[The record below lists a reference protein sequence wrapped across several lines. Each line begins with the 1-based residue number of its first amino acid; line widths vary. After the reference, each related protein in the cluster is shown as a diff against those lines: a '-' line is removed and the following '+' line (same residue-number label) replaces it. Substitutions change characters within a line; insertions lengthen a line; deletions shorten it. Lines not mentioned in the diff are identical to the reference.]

1 MKGIFCIFLEDI
13 RQIGRKVMYVKIA
26 HNLILPIIC

>member
-1 MKGIFCIFLEDI
+1 MNDI
-13 RQIGRKVMYVKIA
+13 YAFFEGSLQPGRKVMYVKIA